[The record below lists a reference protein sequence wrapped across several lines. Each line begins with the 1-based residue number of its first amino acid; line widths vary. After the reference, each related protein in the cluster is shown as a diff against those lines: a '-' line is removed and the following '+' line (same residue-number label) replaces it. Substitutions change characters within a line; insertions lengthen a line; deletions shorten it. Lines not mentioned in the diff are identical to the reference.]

1 MEVVICWKRLILES
15 DKVQL
20 HCQVGQSIQESG
32 EVECETVR
40 VLRNGPTAPNML
52 VSGSTIKQMAMEHF
66 IMLMEM
72 STRASGS
79 MIRQMAKEYTIMQM
93 VQTTMENG
101 KTTSNMDSV
110 WKDGLMVQSMKDST
124 SKEKRMVV
132 EN

>member
-1 MEVVICWKRLILES
+1 
-15 DKVQL
+15 
-20 HCQVGQSIQESG
+20 
-32 EVECETVR
+32 
-40 VLRNGPTAPNML
+40 
-52 VSGSTIKQMAMEHF
+52 
-66 IMLMEM
+66 MEM

-124 SKEKRMVV
+124 SKERRMVV